1 MVEDRQQTVQSVC
14 IFCGASTGSEDSF
27 AEATKEVVTSLV
39 RRNIR
44 VVYGGGKAGLMGVV
58 ADTALKLGGRVVGV
72 MPQHLVDREI
82 AHDGLSELHV
92 TDSMHDRKKLMGDL
106 SDGFVA
112 LPGGF
117 GTLEELSEVL
127 SWAQIGLH
135 TKPIGLL
142 DTNGFFAPLL
152 SFFDTM
158 VANGFL
164 RSESRSLIIRDDDP
178 ERLLTAM
185 GKRPRRAFDRWTEP
199 GKHAPG

>member
-1 MVEDRQQTVQSVC
+1 MVDDQLRTIQSIC
-14 IFCGASTGSEDSF
+14 IFCGASKGSEDSY
-27 AEATKEVVTSLV
+27 ARATREVVTALV
-39 RRNIR
+39 RRNIG

-72 MPQHLVDREI
+72 MPKHLVDREV
-82 AHDGLSELHV
+82 AHDKLSELLV
-92 TDSMHDRKKLMGDL
+92 TSSMHERKKIMGDL

-135 TKPIGLL
+135 AKPIGLL
-142 DTNGFFAPLL
+142 DTNGFFASLL

-164 RSESRSLIIRDDDP
+164 RAESRSLIIRDDDP
-178 ERLLTAM
+178 ERLLVRMANE
-185 GKRPRRAFDRWTEP
+185 PRRAFDRWRDQHEESSV
-199 GKHAPG
+199 